1 MNKDN
6 EDSAVTNYPDGLFE
20 FDGEWHIL
28 ELTYDGKQKTI

>member
-6 EDSAVTNYPDGLFE
+6 EDSATNYPDGLFQ
-20 FDGEWHIL
+20 FDGKWHIL